1 MNNQSPEQGW
11 ARLDPRT
18 VLVRPVS
25 VLVKL
30 LPAVFGG
37 VVIGSRA
44 GSQLWTGLVT
54 VAVLAGVGVVAYA
67 TTRYRVTEEQV
78 ELRSGFFTRTRH
90 ATPRDRVRTVQ
101 ATAPPLHRLLG
112 VVRVRIG
119 TGTAAARNSP
129 AELVL
134 DAVSHAELDSLRS
147 ALLRRGAPTAGWV
160 PEPERE
166 LLRWNP
172 AWALYAPLST
182 TGLVAVAAALGAG
195 FQTVDQLGISRDGV
209 GTVARAVSGTDPAVL
224 AVATAL
230 TLLVL
235 SVVAAVAVHVEGWW
249 GMRLTRSDDASLH
262 VRRGLLTTRSVTV
275 EQARLRGVTVR
286 EPLLVRA
293 AGGGR
298 VDAVV
303 SGLAHD
309 EGSVDNAALTPA
321 APLRTVARV
330 TAAALGVPVTG
341 ELTPHPLAARRRRV
355 VRTLVPAVALLAV
368 GVGAAARGALG
379 WWVVPVATVVVP
391 ALALALALD
400 RYRSLG
406 HTVTDELLVVRQG
419 SLVRWTTAL
428 QRPGII
434 GITVRRSLF
443 QRRAGLST
451 VQFTTAAG
459 SGAYELLDV
468 GAVQGLRAAQAA
480 VPGLLRP
487 FLVGGARPGE

>member
-1 MNNQSPEQGW
+1 MCGDGAETACQSEAVDTLQLRP
-11 ARLDPRT
+11 PRHQ
-18 VLVRPVS
+18 VS
-25 VLVKL
+25 RRAITWWSL
-30 LPAVFGG
+30 L
-37 VVIGSRA
+37 
-44 GSQLWTGLVT
+44 TGLGWFVLLAVATLGWVLWSQRPGAIT
-54 VAVLAGVGVVAYA
+54 VGLVVLFVLAVGSTVVVPRWRFRIHRWE
-67 TTRYRVTEEQV
+67 TT
-78 ELRSGFFTRTRH
+78 
-90 ATPRDRVRTVQ
+90 A
-101 ATAPPLHRLLG
+101 
-112 VVRVRIG
+112 
-119 TGTAAARNSP
+119 
-129 AELVL
+129 
-134 DAVSHAELDSLRS
+134 DAVYTASGWLTQEWRV
-147 ALLRRGAPTAGWV
+147 APMS
-160 PEPERE
+160 RI
-166 LLRWNP
+166 
-172 AWALYAPLST
+172 
-182 TGLVAVAAALGAG
+182 
-195 FQTVDQLGISRDGV
+195 QTVDTQRGPLQRALGISSVTITTASGDGV

-419 SLVRWTTAL
+419 SLVRRTTAL

-434 GITVRRSLF
+434 GITVRRGLF